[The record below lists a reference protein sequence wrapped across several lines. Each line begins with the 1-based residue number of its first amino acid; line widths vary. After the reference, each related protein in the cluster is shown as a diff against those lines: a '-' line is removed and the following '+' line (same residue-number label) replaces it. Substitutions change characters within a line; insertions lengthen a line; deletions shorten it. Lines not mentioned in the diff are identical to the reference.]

1 MNTRNP
7 FEDNERGL
15 EINKPGELKIT
26 PKLTRAQRR
35 KLERLLKKRK
45 K

>member
-1 MNTRNP
+1 MNPEGTNQY
-7 FEDNERGL
+7 ERGL
-15 EINKPGELKIT
+15 EILNPRKQKST

-35 KLERLLKKRK
+35 KLERELKKRK